1 MVDIKM
7 MADELIE
14 KIKKDPQ
21 MLANFKNEPIQTI
34 EKLIGI
40 DLPDEQLERIVEL
53 VKTKLAVDDIA
64 DVAGKLKGLFGK

>member
-1 MVDIKM
+1 MADIKK
-7 MADELIE
+7 MAEELIE

-21 MLANFKNEPIQTI
+21 MLANFKKEPVKTI

-40 DLPDEQLERIVEL
+40 DLPDEQLENVADL
-53 VKTKLAVDDIA
+53 VKAKLAVDDIA